1 MFRPLA
7 LSLALLAPSL
17 PALAADYSDP
27 TWPCVQ
33 RKVETLSPGLMWA
46 FPLDPAAVAPDEAR
60 DQDVR
65 ELAGYLSLRRVP
77 LEELEPRVAAFA
89 ETYGGDP
96 EALGLAFYTV
106 FDTLSKRRSRI
117 INGIGDFSLSQIAL
131 AEQID
136 ANRVAMDVQMA
147 KDAPDFDAVDALE
160 EKIDWDQI
168 IYTDRQRNIAYLC
181 ETPTLLER
189 RLFGIAQMLQ
199 RVAVVE

>member
-1 MFRPLA
+1 MLRPLA

-147 KDAPDFDAVDALE
+147 KDSPDFDAVDALE